1 MLAGKLMA
9 LTGLR
14 VAGNPEK
21 LAQLKSEFAKNYR
34 E

>member
-14 VAGNPEK
+14 VAGDPKK
-21 LAQLKSEFAKNYR
+21 LAHLKAEFAQNYR